1 MVKLKPRK
9 ASGFS
14 KKGSRWQ
21 GIKAHIEKTGNFEMA
36 GLEIH
41 GQAMTPDVD
50 STYDLYK
57 TFELDFENSPSKC
70 HVGYRA
76 GNWLSDCL
84 QAKITSS
91 ENGTRS

>member
-1 MVKLKPRK
+1 MVKLKARK
-9 ASGFS
+9 ASSFS

-21 GIKAHIEKTGNFEMA
+21 GIKAHIEKKGNFEMA

-41 GQAMTPDVD
+41 GQAMNPDVD

-70 HVGYRA
+70 DIYLVGDWFA
-76 GNWLSDCL
+76 DCL
-84 QAKITSS
+84 QVKTTLS
-91 ENGTRS
+91 ENGTKS